1 MTANLVP
8 APGVEVP
15 IPTFPAGDNT
25 MFPLVVVL
33 SVKSADVELTVNP
46 PDVTD
51 QVEAAA
57 PVKFKAP
64 AEVKANVPD
73 VTVESVKSPVVTAK
87 DEFESDAIATAP
99 AALFPMVTVP
109 VEFPPLIE
117 ELKFDESL
125 ILVAPPAV
133 VNAPVFE
140 MAVVVR
146 VFVNLPVP
154 VTSKAYAG

>member
-33 SVKSADVELTVNP
+33 SVKSAPVELTVNP

-64 AEVKANVPD
+64 A
-73 VTVESVKSPVVTAK
+73 
-87 DEFESDAIATAP
+87 
-99 AALFPMVTVP
+99 
-109 VEFPPLIE
+109 EFPPLIE

-133 VNAPVFE
+133 VNAPVFDR
-140 MAVVVR
+140 AVVVR

>member
-33 SVKSADVELTVNP
+33 SVKSAPVELTVNP

>member
-15 IPTFPAGDNT
+15 IPTFPAGERT

-73 VTVESVKSPVVTAK
+73 VTVVTAK

>member
-57 PVKFKAP
+57 PVKFKAS
-64 AEVKANVPD
+64 AEVKASVPE
-73 VTVESVKSPVVTAK
+73 VTVDNVKFPLVFAQLDVPPDIKVMAPVVLPISTVLPPVPAK
-87 DEFESDAIATAP
+87 VVLPE
-99 AALFPMVTVP
+99 TVNPP
-109 VEFPPLIE
+109 VPWMSPDP
-117 ELKFDESL
+117 ELTPTPT
-125 ILVAPPAV
+125 I
-133 VNAPVFE
+133 APVLDTL
-140 MAVVVR
+140 
-146 VFVNLPVP
+146 N
-154 VTSKAYAG
+154 

>member
-51 QVEAAA
+51 QVEA
-57 PVKFKAP
+57 
-64 AEVKANVPD
+64 NVPD

-99 AALFPMVTVP
+99 AALFPLVTVP

-133 VNAPVFE
+133 V
-140 MAVVVR
+140 
-146 VFVNLPVP
+146 
-154 VTSKAYAG
+154 